1 MALVFPTS
9 VSDFKEIANGKYSF
23 VDKTLMIR
31 DIVSFESGPFLFT
44 RPRRFGKTLNLSMLH
59 CFFDMGHPE
68 NRDLFE
74 GLKVSEY
81 PDVMS
86 HFGKY
91 KVVHLDFSMLE
102 SSDMDDFMIR
112 LQNMISKVF
121 GNFKEIAT
129 SRKIDAEDRRSFKE
143 LREKKADSV
152 ELMFSI
158 LSLSQWIEQ
167 VYGTKAVIL
176 IDEYDKPVIQ
186 AYELGFLQEFMI
198 KFKSFMESSLKTNQ
212 AYRFAV
218 VTGVSH
224 ISKASL
230 FSGLNNLNEFDIFKK
245 EYDEAFGFTE
255 SEVSELISRADLPG
269 VDLDTIK
276 SYYDGYRFGDEDIYN
291 PFSVMKYLHDC
302 TRGDYEPKAYWVRSG
317 STKLITDMLSR
328 TAPDFREGIL
338 ALGVPGNIINSE
350 VDPYLNF
357 NSLSSN
363 NPTNL
368 KKAVITLMVTS
379 GYLKA
384 ADAVNGKYTISLPNL
399 EVAEAFDAMMSDM
412 NVADKDDAS
421 NLIESICNMK
431 ADDATRE
438 LNRILDGMSP
448 RDHYDE
454 SVHKTFMSALL
465 GFSGYRYQ
473 AEMGS
478 GDGFI
483 DIYAKGKNGRPGILM
498 ELKYSDKECD
508 LDRLAEE
515 ALKQIRE
522 TDYSRNI
529 DECHIEAGI
538 AFRKHTARIAIGD
551 RIPPKV

>member
-44 RPRRFGKTLNLSMLH
+44 RPRRFGKTMNLSMLH

-112 LQNMISKVF
+112 LRNMISKVF

-129 SRKIDAEDRRSFKE
+129 SKKIDAEDRRSFKE

-212 AYRFAV
+212 AYKFAA

-224 ISKASL
+224 VSKASL

-245 EYDEAFGFTE
+245 RYDEAFGFTE
-255 SEVSELISRADLPG
+255 SEVSELVSRAGLPAEL
-269 VDLDTIK
+269 LDTVRT
-276 SYYDGYRFGDEDIYN
+276 YYDGYRFGDEDIYN
-291 PFSVMKYLHDC
+291 PYSVMNYLQDC
-302 TRGDYEPKAYWVRSG
+302 ICGDYEPKAYWVRSG

-338 ALGVPGNIINSE
+338 ALGVPGNTMNSE
-350 VDPYLNF
+350 IDPYLNF
-357 NSLSSN
+357 NSLSSDDPDDLN
-363 NPTNL
+363 T
-368 KKAVITLMVTS
+368 AVITLMVTS

-384 ADAVNGKYTISLPNL
+384 VESGDGYAISLPNL
-399 EVAEAFDAMMSDM
+399 EVAEAFDAMMKEM
-412 NVADKDDAS
+412 KVFKKATAS

-473 AEMGS
+473 AELGS

-483 DIYAKGKNGRPGILM
+483 DIYAKGKDGRPGILM

-508 LDRLAEE
+508 LDRLAEA

-551 RIPPKV
+551 RIAPRA